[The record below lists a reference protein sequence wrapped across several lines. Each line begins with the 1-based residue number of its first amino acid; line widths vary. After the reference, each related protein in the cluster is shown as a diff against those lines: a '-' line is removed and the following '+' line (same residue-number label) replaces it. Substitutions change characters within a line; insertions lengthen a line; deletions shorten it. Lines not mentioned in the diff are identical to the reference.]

1 MDKSRKKIMSNRIS
15 SSCHCEEA
23 SPTKQS
29 REKKAS
35 QAARLPRLHCVSAR
49 NDTPGKAAF
58 TFAELMIALIVI
70 SVLSAILYPTI
81 AQFTPNNNK
90 PLFKSAYRAFNEI
103 INEIVNDMPDG
114 KLLQEDSTD
123 AITPATLC
131 ERFCNKANI
140 TATVTARDS
149 DNHPTAFA
157 TDCIADCA
165 SESTVALVGGQ
176 NKTLSGKKVKNTI
189 TTSNGMRWKFDD
201 YDSDTNMYYIPDP
214 QNGTS
219 GTGAG
224 RFSVPVFKITVD
236 VNASNND
243 LTQQWPGKSTVA
255 TIDRTFIS
263 NCTNN
268 THGKCG
274 VFYFDNSTN
283 ANTGIYCHNT
293 PTSCDG
299 GGIPN
304 IATSK
309 PPRYE
314 NAHLKMQDTFEIYI
328 DVEGKIIG
336 MSPAAWANLEN
347 EYGN

>member
-1 MDKSRKKIMSNRIS
+1 MDKSRKDKNNNKTCHPDFAKGTSELVSFVTLRPKRSVGDSGSKISNRFRIKFGMT
-15 SSCHCEEA
+15 CFEN
-23 SPTKQS
+23 
-29 REKKAS
+29 RKA
-35 QAARLPRLHCVSAR
+35 
-49 NDTPGKAAF
+49 GF

-103 INEIVNDMPDG
+103 INEIVNDTPDG
-114 KLLQEDSTD
+114 ELLEEESTD
-123 AITPATLC
+123 AITPARLC
-131 ERFCNKANI
+131 ARFCNKANVVMPLN
-140 TATVTARDS
+140 AS
-149 DNHPTAFA
+149 DTPE
-157 TDCIADCA
+157 TDCINACA
-165 SESTVALVGGQ
+165 NTE
-176 NKTLSGKKVKNTI
+176 NGKQANTI

-243 LTQQWPGKSTVA
+243 LTQQWPGRSNLA

-263 NCTNN
+263 NCTYN

-274 VFYFDNSTN
+274 VFYFDNSTD
-283 ANTGIYCHNT
+283 ANTGIYCHET
-293 PTSCDG
+293 PTSCTG